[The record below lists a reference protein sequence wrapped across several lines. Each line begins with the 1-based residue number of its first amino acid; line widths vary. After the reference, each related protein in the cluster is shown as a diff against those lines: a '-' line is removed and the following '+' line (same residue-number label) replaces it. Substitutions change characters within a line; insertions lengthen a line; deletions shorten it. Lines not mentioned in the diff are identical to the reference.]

1 MFTMRTVSICVLS
14 LMCAVFIFGIIGY
27 FIFLRRIKSKKTAI
41 KIKRRLGK
49 NAVWWSCCWVAW
61 LVVGFLEWT
70 GARAMKDRYHM
81 INFGLLLIAL
91 IILTVLLLLDFFI
104 GKYAY
109 ITSQRVYFPDNFGL
123 ARQKKKVMYKI
134 SGDTLKLWFNNAI
147 MPKEFTIIEK
157 EDELKKLMKDNY
169 KLNKQ
174 V

>member
-49 NAVWWSCCWVAW
+49 NAVWWSCGWVAW
-61 LVVGFLEWT
+61 LVVGFLEWN

-91 IILTVLLLLDFFI
+91 IILTILLLLDFFI